1 MTDLT
6 GKLISR
12 TYKNIVLVSSAVS
25 NTGVEASLKPIQTG
39 DGAKSALEV
48 ASSIVKVNDTLNIA
62 GIVSAT
68 GNIHS
73 DQRVCASAF
82 YGDGSNIS
90 GVTAAVAGNISV
102 SNAVV
107 GGTLQVSS
115 TATIIGETH
124 LQAAVSVGG
133 AAKFGSTVTVS
144 GASHLQ
150 DAVSVGG
157 AATFGS
163 TVTVSGAAVLKNN
176 VSVNHA

>member
-25 NTGVEASLKPIQTG
+25 NTGVETSLKPIQTG
-39 DGAKSALEV
+39 DGAKSALEI
-48 ASSIVKVNDTLNIA
+48 ASNIVKVNDALNIA
-62 GIVSAT
+62 GLVSAT

-90 GVTAAVAGNISV
+90 GVTAEVAGNISV

-115 TATIIGETH
+115 TATIVGNTH

-133 AAKFGSTVTVS
+133 AAQFGSTVTVDLNV
-144 GASHLQ
+144 AAPT
-150 DAVSVGG
+150 AVTVLLNC
-157 AATFGS
+157 AAPD
-163 TVTVSGAAVLKNN
+163 TVTVEPNCAAPPTDT
-176 VSVNHA
+176 AA

>member
-12 TYKNIVLVSSAVS
+12 TYKNIVLVSSSVS
-25 NTGVEASLKPIQTG
+25 NTGVEAGLKPIQTG
-39 DGAKSALEV
+39 DGAKSALEI

-62 GIVSAT
+62 GVVSAT

-102 SNAVV
+102 SSAV
-107 GGTLQVSS
+107 
-115 TATIIGETH
+115 IG
-124 LQAAVSVGG
+124 
-133 AAKFGSTVTVS
+133 
-144 GASHLQ
+144 
-150 DAVSVGG
+150 
-157 AATFGS
+157 
-163 TVTVSGAAVLKNN
+163 
-176 VSVNHA
+176 